1 MSRPHKDR
9 ANTSRPRRTAA
20 TLAVFACA
28 LLILAPAA
36 AAAGEEVIADC
47 NANNGLTGNYTP
59 AQLNSALQSLP
70 TDVDEYSDCRAII
83 RAALSQGVRK
93 TVKPPAILASKASNK
108 RQLAKIKQGIEKEL
122 DDKADSGDAKVAG
135 TVIVPGT
142 GRTLSSAAEPGMP
155 WSMAIALLGIALIGV
170 AELGGR
176 IRGGLRKGG
185 PGR

>member
-1 MSRPHKDR
+1 MRR
-9 ANTSRPRRTAA
+9 AAV
-20 TLAVFACA
+20 TLAALACA
-28 LLILAPAA
+28 LLLNAAPAT
-36 AAAGEEVIADC
+36 AAGEEVIADC

-93 TVKPPAILASKASNK
+93 TVKPPAILASKQSNK

-122 DDKADSGDAKVAG
+122 DENSGTGGAKVAG
-135 TVIVPGT
+135 TVVVPGT
-142 GRTLSSAAEPGMP
+142 GRTLTSAAEPGMP
-155 WSMAIALLGIALIGV
+155 WSMAVALLGIALIGV

-176 IRGGLRKGG
+176 IRSGLRKGG
-185 PGR
+185 TGQ